1 MITATSVF
9 LRSSCAWTIVSICR
23 IALSLCSRW
32 WVLGRRGVVYATS
45 VDSNSTRLSCLALSA
60 LRRSSGGGDAKSSF
74 VSSVASCFECFSI
87 CAKGHSQNNLSCLG
101 FREV

>member
-9 LRSSCAWTIVSICR
+9 LRSSCAWTIVLICR

-45 VDSNSTRLSCLALSA
+45 VDSNSTRLSSFERIG
-60 LRRSSGGGDAKSSF
+60 RRSSRGGDGDANTSK
-74 VSSVASCFECFSI
+74 CFSI
-87 CAKGHSQNNLSCLG
+87 CAKGHSRNNLSCLG